1 MYEQFFGLTETPF
14 TRHIPVTH
22 LYGSQAHEELV
33 ARMQYVV
40 QTRGFGV
47 VTGEIGSGKST
58 AIRALFRKLDG
69 SRYRLL
75 YLSDAN
81 PNPRSF
87 YRALLEQLGLK
98 PAFQRADGKRQ
109 LDTALMELWE
119 TQRRQTVVVIDEAH
133 LLSPAMLEE
142 VRFLTNHQMDSTSPL
157 SLLLVGQPELGRKL
171 TLQAF
176 EAVRQRIT
184 LRYHLEGLK
193 LDDTKAYIQHHL
205 TVAGAARPLFGE
217 EAIRLIYQRTR
228 GIPREVNNVCSACLL
243 AAFAEQRSVVDEATV
258 KTVLAEFPEH

>member
-1 MYEQFFGLTETPF
+1 MYEQYFGLVETPF

-22 LYGSQAHEELV
+22 LYGAQAHEELV

-40 QTRGFGV
+40 QSRGFGV

-58 AIRALFRKLDG
+58 AVRTLLRKLDG
-69 SRYRLL
+69 SRFRLL
-75 YLSDAN
+75 YMSDAN
-81 PNPRSF
+81 PNPRGF
-87 YRALLEQLGLK
+87 YRTLLEQLGLK
-98 PAFQRADGKRQ
+98 PAFQRSDCKRQ

-142 VRFLTNHQMDSTSPL
+142 VHFLTNHQMDSISPL
-157 SLLLVGQPELGRKL
+157 ALLLVGQPELGRKL

-184 LRYHLEGLK
+184 LRYQLGGLS
-193 LDDTKAYIQHHL
+193 LPDTREYIVHHL
-205 TVAGAARPLFGE
+205 KVAGASRPLFSE

-228 GIPREVNNVCSACLL
+228 GIPREVNNVCSSCLL
-243 AAFAEQRSVVDEATV
+243 AAFAEQKPVVDEATV
-258 KTVLAEFPEH
+258 TTVKAEFPEN

>member
-1 MYEQFFGLTETPF
+1 MYEQYFGLVETPF

-22 LYGSQAHEELV
+22 LYGAQAHEELV

-40 QTRGFGV
+40 QSRGFGV

-58 AIRALFRKLDG
+58 AVRTLLRKLDG

-75 YLSDAN
+75 YMSDAN
-81 PNPRSF
+81 PNPRGF
-87 YRALLEQLGLK
+87 YRSLLEQLGLK
-98 PAFQRADGKRQ
+98 PAFQRSDCKRQ

-157 SLLLVGQPELGRKL
+157 ALLLVGQPELGRKL

-184 LRYHLEGLK
+184 LRFHLGGLS
-193 LDDTKAYIQHHL
+193 LPDTREYIVHHL
-205 TVAGAARPLFGE
+205 KVAGAARPLFNE

-228 GIPREVNNVCSACLL
+228 GIPREVNNVCSSCLL
-243 AAFAEQRSVVDEATV
+243 AAFAEQKPVVDEVTVNTV
-258 KTVLAEFPEH
+258 KAEFPEN